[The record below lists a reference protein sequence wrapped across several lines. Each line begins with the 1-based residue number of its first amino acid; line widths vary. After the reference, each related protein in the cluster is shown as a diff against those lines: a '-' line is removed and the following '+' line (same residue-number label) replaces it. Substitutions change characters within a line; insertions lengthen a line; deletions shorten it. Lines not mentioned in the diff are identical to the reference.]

1 MVTPDS
7 STSSDTNSRY
17 YIHHGENP
25 NQSLVTELL
34 NGENYATWS
43 RSVHM
48 ALSAKNKLG
57 FINGKFEA
65 PSSTKQPDE
74 YESWERC
81 NNMILSWL
89 AHSVAPDLASS
100 VVFASTAHEVWE
112 DFRERFAQVAAA
124 VRNFKNSNNKFSGN
138 SFSHS
143 SSNSNSEGLFCR
155 YCKKDTHKIE
165 TCPKLHG
172 YPPGHPRHDP
182 NFKSKARQPNQGNSH
197 RQGQHMDQ
205 SSHHAFHAIHAT
217 TNAAA
222 NAAGSQP
229 TNGYNSHGS
238 TSILSSHDSHPFQAI
253 IPGLST
259 EQYNQL
265 TTAMANM
272 AHLPKG
278 NIDAYANAAGLY
290 NYPSDLATGKMIG
303 WGKQSGGLYFMS
315 PVRKSS
321 TVCHTTASSTIWH
334 HRLGHPSPACLR
346 LVSKQFFVSRDVRFH
361 ETTFPF
367 KPITSS
373 DPPTGFPLTFPLD
386 PMPTSHPL
394 PLAPLSDPSVDFSIP
409 HTTSP
414 DIPPAISPTSSTTS
428 LPTSPTSPVS
438 HSDTPLVPP
447 IDPLAPPIP
456 TPPPLRHSTRPRT
469 QPTWQTDYY
478 MNFAHRGPHQ
488 SLTPLSSSQRVQDP
502 KWRDA
507 MQAELDALM
516 HNDTWTLV
524 PLPTGHKPIGCK
536 WVYKI
541 KYHSDGSVERYKAR
555 LVAKG
560 YTQLEGIDYQE
571 TFSPTAKLTTVRCLL
586 AVAASRNWFLHQ
598 LDVQNAFLHGDLD
611 EVVYMD
617 VPLGLRR

>member
-1 MVTPDS
+1 
-7 STSSDTNSRY
+7 
-17 YIHHGENP
+17 
-25 NQSLVTELL
+25 
-34 NGENYATWS
+34 
-43 RSVHM
+43 
-48 ALSAKNKLG
+48 
-57 FINGKFEA
+57 
-65 PSSTKQPDE
+65 
-74 YESWERC
+74 
-81 NNMILSWL
+81 
-89 AHSVAPDLASS
+89 
-100 VVFASTAHEVWE
+100 
-112 DFRERFAQVAAA
+112 
-124 VRNFKNSNNKFSGN
+124 
-138 SFSHS
+138 
-143 SSNSNSEGLFCR
+143 
-155 YCKKDTHKIE
+155 
-165 TCPKLHG
+165 
-172 YPPGHPRHDP
+172 
-182 NFKSKARQPNQGNSH
+182 
-197 RQGQHMDQ
+197 MDQ

-290 NYPSDLATGKMIG
+290 NYPSVHSIFSDCWILDSGATDHITSDSSLFVQSHPSTIPSAHLPTGSSIPIDSTGTILFNKDILLKDVLHDLATGKMIG

-367 KPITSS
+367 KSITSS
-373 DPPTGFPLTFPLD
+373 DPPTGFPPTFPLD

-428 LPTSPTSPVS
+428 LPTSPISPVS

-560 YTQLEGIDYQE
+560 YTPLEGIDYQE